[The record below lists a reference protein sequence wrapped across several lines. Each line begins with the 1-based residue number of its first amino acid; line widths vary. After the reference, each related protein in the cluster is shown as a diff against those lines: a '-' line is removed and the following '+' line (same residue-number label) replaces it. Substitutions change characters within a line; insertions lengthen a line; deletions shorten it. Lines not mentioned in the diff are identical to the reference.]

1 MEVQPSN
8 KWLEQYN
15 NTLVPEM
22 FVRITYHVS
31 DDKAQADA
39 IASSGGQT
47 PFSDASTV
55 TDLDETV
62 SADYATGETNLW
74 VLDGSKSLLPDSE
87 PYENAGYVSSDCV
100 SDLSHPSITFSFSK
114 IHAEKIPG
122 ITIVW
127 STVLD
132 EFATSFKL
140 TAYSGNSVIAS
151 KQVDDN
157 DSVETSVDF
166 EIFEYDSI
174 VLEILEWCIPNRRAR
189 IEQVEF
195 GQRVRFNKTDLLSY
209 THESKRD
216 PISGQLSK
224 DSVSFSVDNSEQRW
238 NPVNPGGLYRYL
250 YERQEIVV
258 QYGMDLGDSIEW
270 INGGKFFLSG
280 WTIPTNGITASFE
293 ARDALSF
300 LQDSTYS
307 GHTSGTL
314 YQMCYDALELLDV
327 SGISYEISDELKNYS
342 CDISSENS
350 SYKNSDI
357 LQLAANAAG
366 MALYQSRDGV
376 IHIERVSF
384 VPVTRSEIPE
394 VTLLNSYKYPE
405 ITFSTK
411 IKNVSCKVCNE
422 TTFYP
427 ASASG
432 NGATQSV
439 SNAFISASILAQ
451 SKNALTETY
460 SLLSNRRK
468 VNLEYRASPH
478 IDALSFVRAN
488 HQFGYASNV
497 LVTDAKYT
505 FSGSF
510 KGTIEGYMVESVSA
524 LRLDSDSIV
533 VVPDEKVRL
542 TATLVPSSEDS
553 PSIGWDIYPSGIA
566 SVSVVSNKGGTSV
579 CEVSFIAEGTATI
592 TASVSSVS
600 ATCSVLSQTINLS
613 DLAEGSSVYVE
624 EDGADTEF
632 VVGKHDYES
641 GLNGTGRTL
650 LIRKEHPGEAVWNE
664 THSSTLV
671 GSTIDNMLNGDY
683 KNKFSDS
690 VKSAMGSTTFY
701 YTIGG
706 SNKTIGTLARSI
718 FLPSIYE
725 MFDPTYPG
733 ADVYVNGNPPYF
745 NKEGSILPESTRKA
759 FTLNFDDSMS
769 SSFRFWTRSP
779 SLKDKD
785 DVGNDWAGQRVGSYM
800 LGTSSGGKTYIYA
813 ENWRTWYSI
822 QYRPMFT
829 LPSNTKVGNGR
840 KILL

>member
-1 MEVQPSN
+1 MGTQPSD

-15 NTLVPEM
+15 NPLVPEM

-31 DDKAQADA
+31 DDKSQTDA
-39 IASSGGQT
+39 IASSGGQA
-47 PFSDASTV
+47 PFSSASTV
-55 TDLDETV
+55 TDLDETI

-74 VLDGSKSLLPDSE
+74 ILDGSKSLLPDSE
-87 PYENAGYVSSDCV
+87 PYENAGYVSLDCV
-100 SDLSHPSITFSFSK
+100 SDLSHPSITFSFSNV
-114 IHAEKIPG
+114 HSEKIPG
-122 ITIVW
+122 ITIAW

-132 EFATSFKL
+132 EFAASFKL
-140 TAYSGNSVIAS
+140 TAYNGSSVIAS
-151 KQVDDN
+151 KQVDSN

-166 EIFEYDSI
+166 EISEYNSI

-195 GQRVRFNKTDLLSY
+195 GQRIRFNKTDLLSY

-250 YERQEIVV
+250 YERQEIAV
-258 QYGMDLGDSIEW
+258 QYGMDLGDSVEW
-270 INGGKFFLSG
+270 IDGGKFFLSG
-280 WTIPTNGITASFE
+280 WTIPANGITASFE

-300 LQDSTYS
+300 LQDSSYS

-405 ITFSTK
+405 ITFSTQ
-411 IKNVSCKVCNE
+411 IKNVSCKVSNE
-422 TTFYP
+422 TTLYP
-427 ASASG
+427 ANASG
-432 NGATQSV
+432 NGATQSI
-439 SNAFISASILAQ
+439 SNALISASVLAQ
-451 SKNALTETY
+451 SKNAMTETY

-478 IDALSFVRAN
+478 LDALSFIRAN

-505 FSGSF
+505 FNGCF

-524 LRLDSDSIV
+524 LRLDADSIV
-533 VVPDEKVRL
+533 VIPDEKVRL
-542 TATLVPSSEDS
+542 VATLVPSSEDS
-553 PSIGWDIYPSGIA
+553 PSIGWDIYPAGIA
-566 SVSVVSNKGGTSV
+566 SLSVISNKSGVSV
-579 CEVSFIAEGTATI
+579 CEVSFIAEGNATI

-600 ATCSVLSQTINLS
+600 ATCSVLSQTIALS
-613 DLAEGSSVYVE
+613 DLAEGSSVYIE
-624 EDGADTEF
+624 ENGVDTEF
-632 VVGKHDYES
+632 VVGKHDYEPE
-641 GLNGTGRTL
+641 LNGAGRTL
-650 LIRKEHPGEAVWNE
+650 LIRKEILGETVWNE

-671 GSTIDNMLNGDY
+671 GSTIDNMLNGTY
-683 KNKFSDS
+683 KNKFSDF

-706 SNKTIGTLARSI
+706 SNKTVGTLSRSV

-725 MFDPTYPG
+725 MFDPTYSG
-733 ADVYVNGNPPYF
+733 ADVYVNGSSPYYS
-745 NKEGSILPESTRKA
+745 KEGSILPEATRKV
-759 FTLNFDDSMS
+759 FTPPYEEAPYGSE
-769 SSFRFWTRSP
+769 RCWTRS
-779 SLKDKD
+779 SVLRDKD
-785 DVGNDWAGQRVGSYM
+785 DVGNNWAGQRVGGFI
-800 LGTSSGGKTYIYA
+800 LGTNANGTTTFYA
-813 ENWRTWYSI
+813 EPWRVWYSI
-822 QYRPMFT
+822 PYRPMFT
-829 LPSNTKVGNGR
+829 IPSSTKVGNGK